1 MEGLQKPLGAYLVGI
16 AVVVAVWFII
26 NTFFVNVFEVQDVW
40 YVLDAF
46 MFAGLVLALG
56 FNARRMASEGGPD
69 AGEPVTRRYL
79 EVNLLFYL
87 TAAIMILFMHNW
99 FSLLAHGAD
108 NLEGNDPAWI
118 IWAVVDTTLPIAL
131 GVTGCRMWCD
141 ASPSKSNS

>member
-1 MEGLQKPLGAYLVGI
+1 MTGFPFWPNLVGI

-56 FNARRMASEGGPD
+56 FNARRMASEGTML
-69 AGEPVTRRYL
+69 PV
-79 EVNLLFYL
+79 
-87 TAAIMILFMHNW
+87 
-99 FSLLAHGAD
+99 
-108 NLEGNDPAWI
+108 
-118 IWAVVDTTLPIAL
+118 AL

>member
-69 AGEPVTRRYL
+69 RWRASDAQVPGGKPPLLPHRGDHDSVHAQLVFSSGPRSGQPGRERSGMDHLGGGGHDAAHSPGRDGLPHVVRR
-79 EVNLLFYL
+79 
-87 TAAIMILFMHNW
+87 
-99 FSLLAHGAD
+99 
-108 NLEGNDPAWI
+108 
-118 IWAVVDTTLPIAL
+118 LPF
-131 GVTGCRMWCD
+131 
-141 ASPSKSNS
+141 

>member
-56 FNARRMASEGGPD
+56 
-69 AGEPVTRRYL
+69 
-79 EVNLLFYL
+79 
-87 TAAIMILFMHNW
+87 
-99 FSLLAHGAD
+99 
-108 NLEGNDPAWI
+108 
-118 IWAVVDTTLPIAL
+118 
-131 GVTGCRMWCD
+131 
-141 ASPSKSNS
+141 